1 MFMQIAAAIASG
13 WKDFAIGNYFYLTL
27 VNVVILRL
35 VVMPLLHRHD
45 PRKFNF
51 LDYVVFAGLA
61 FAPYLNLLSVF
72 AFLGFS
78 LILATHRED
87 RRKAEQ
93 KPVQQQPKESNP
105 MLQRL
110 IREMMLGEVVIA
122 STPNVLGLYAIM
134 PTPRCTRI
142 NPFFGKYAL
151 DREELKEVMLHP
163 EVMCAKAMMVLSY
176 SAKGGNKADDG
187 EVYTCAGAAQYIQFP
202 VFIGPE
208 QAHLDYYD
216 RRLGGP
222 VPVPAVN

>member
-78 LILATHRED
+78 LILATHREE
-87 RRKAEQ
+87 RKAEQ
-93 KPVQQQPKESNP
+93 KPEPQQPKESNP

-122 STPNVLGLYAIM
+122 STPNVMGLYAIL

-142 NPFFGKYAL
+142 NPFSGLYAI
-151 DREELKEVMLHP
+151 DREELKEVMLDP
-163 EVMCAKAMMVLSY
+163 EVICAKAMLSPA
-176 SAKGGNKADDG
+176 SHHGNRADDA

-202 VFIGPE
+202 VFIGPG
-208 QAHLDYYD
+208 HSNLNHYI